1 MGHTVKIQVGG
12 ANDGP
17 DQDGGRRGKEKD
29 SRCILQVQVT
39 EFAEAGCGVSREGR
53 TSEGLQNS

>member
-17 DQDGGRRGKEKD
+17 DQDGGGRGKEKQILGVFCR
-29 SRCILQVQVT
+29 SR
-39 EFAEAGCGVSREGR
+39 
-53 TSEGLQNS
+53 